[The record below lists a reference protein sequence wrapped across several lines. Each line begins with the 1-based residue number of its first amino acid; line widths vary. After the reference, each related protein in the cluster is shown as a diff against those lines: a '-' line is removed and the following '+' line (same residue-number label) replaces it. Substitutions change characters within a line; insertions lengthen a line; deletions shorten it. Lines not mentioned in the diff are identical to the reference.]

1 MVYVPRGDRPI
12 GRDEDPKDV
21 HSTDL
26 VEIEDFETCDS
37 CQGEGCQECEGE
49 GYFDF
54 SEPDGTN

>member
-12 GRDEDPKDV
+12 GRNEDPEYV
-21 HSTDL
+21 HPTDL
-26 VEIEDFETCDS
+26 VESDDFETCDS
-37 CQGEGCQECEGE
+37 CEGAGCEECDGE